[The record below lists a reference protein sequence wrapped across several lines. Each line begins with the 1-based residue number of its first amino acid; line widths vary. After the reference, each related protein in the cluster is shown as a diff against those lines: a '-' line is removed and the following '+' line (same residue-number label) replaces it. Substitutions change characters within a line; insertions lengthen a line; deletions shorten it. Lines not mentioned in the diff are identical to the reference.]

1 MNVILRGSIL
11 YACEMYY
18 NLRENE
24 LRKIEQIEEG
34 FLRKVL
40 NTTKGC
46 PTTQLYLELGQV
58 PARFEIQKMRLL
70 YLKYIL
76 NQDEDSLLQKFFLL
90 QLEKRSK
97 GDWAWTCIQDLKELN
112 ISESLD
118 EIKQLTKN
126 KSRTRNNVPNRKKGK
141 GKEMK

>member
-1 MNVILRGSIL
+1 MNI
-11 YACEMYY
+11 
-18 NLRENE
+18 
-24 LRKIEQIEEG
+24 
-34 FLRKVL
+34 
-40 NTTKGC
+40 TKGC
-46 PTTQLYLELGQV
+46 PTNQQYLELGQV

-90 QLEKRSK
+90 QLKKRSK

-118 EIKQLTKN
+118 EIKQMTLYRLTKLE
-126 KSRTRNNVPNRKKGK
+126 RNVWQKAIHICTKIVFLWVFLV
-141 GKEMK
+141 